1 MCPLSEMSRKSNRG
15 LILTQKPQLGRE
27 RLKCSLLVLTS
38 ADAKRKLK
46 MSKGLR
52 SAESLTK
59 QGINISDGFLI
70 HCRTNIELEKSVQC
84 SKPQEFNI
92 KGGQNWQNLSSK
104 HDLNLWSPYTA
115 LSPFSISYLRKG
127 GSHSQAGLTRGP
139 HERFNIVLLTLAFLG
154 SFYVIL
160 RFKTMATSR
169 SKWVG
174 NPM

>member
-27 RLKCSLLVLTS
+27 HLKRSLLVLTS
-38 ADAKRKLK
+38 AEAKRKLK

-59 QGINISDGFLI
+59 QGKNISDGFLI

-104 HDLNLWSPYTA
+104 HDLNLWGPNTD
-115 LSPFSISYLRKG
+115 LSPF
-127 GSHSQAGLTRGP
+127 A
-139 HERFNIVLLTLAFLG
+139 IVKIPC
-154 SFYVIL
+154 VIL
-160 RFKTMATSR
+160 GPRVPLIAVS
-169 SKWVG
+169 WYPG
-174 NPM
+174 

>member
-27 RLKCSLLVLTS
+27 HLKRSLLVLTS

-104 HDLNLWSPYTA
+104 HFVGPQHRSQSLCHCQNSLCHFGSQGTFYCGI
-115 LSPFSISYLRKG
+115 LVSGIG
-127 GSHSQAGLTRGP
+127 GSGDPRRKWEEMG
-139 HERFNIVLLTLAFLG
+139 EREKE
-154 SFYVIL
+154 
-160 RFKTMATSR
+160 REC
-169 SKWVG
+169 
-174 NPM
+174 